1 MFHTV
6 SLKGVQ
12 SSKTQSSKTRN
23 LLTST
28 SSKVALQNHSAMP
41 TGLGITHATDSDSD
55 DDVFNGVQSTFN
67 QKRKTCKRKIRD
79 QIQQVAQDIQEV
91 AQLGASAKRVKCGLF
106 SKFECLQEYHAA
118 LNTLLHRVGRA
129 TTEKEGKDDFRYD
142 IKQIEHDM
150 KVVFAAGWV
159 NIKNVMLF
167 GGFPRITGIN
177 GENDQLDA
185 SMHSMPSVDPAT
197 PRIMRSG
204 RKMFC

>member
-1 MFHTV
+1 MPCLY
-6 SLKGVQ
+6 SEDGVY
-12 SSKTQSSKTRN
+12 
-23 LLTST
+23 
-28 SSKVALQNHSAMP
+28 
-41 TGLGITHATDSDSD
+41 
-55 DDVFNGVQSTFN
+55 NGVQHLFN
-67 QKRKTCKRKIRD
+67 QKRTTCKRKIDHELKQDDQDLQDLKRRD
-79 QIQQVAQDIQEV
+79 APANQW
-91 AQLGASAKRVKCGLF
+91 KRGMLY
-106 SKFECLQEYHAA
+106 SKLECMQAHHDA
-118 LNTLLHRVGRA
+118 LETLLQRFKKA
-129 TTEKEGKDDFRYD
+129 INEKEGRDDFRYD

-177 GENDQLDA
+177 GENDQSDA